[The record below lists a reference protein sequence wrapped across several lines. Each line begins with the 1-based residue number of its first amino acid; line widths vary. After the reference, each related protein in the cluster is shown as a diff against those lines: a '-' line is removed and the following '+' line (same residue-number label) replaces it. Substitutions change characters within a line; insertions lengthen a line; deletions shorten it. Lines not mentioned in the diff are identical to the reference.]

1 MQKKFVNCLVLEV
14 YMPINS
20 FVCLS
25 VCVCVKHGEV
35 KIAIMIISY
44 HLKDQINKI
53 QKAMHCLSC

>member
-1 MQKKFVNCLVLEV
+1 
-14 YMPINS
+14 MPINS

-44 HLKDQINKI
+44 RLKDQINKI